1 MEDKLQNLLKKND
14 GTTATFEGSLEESRK
29 YANTKKA
36 IKEIC
41 IALSKET
48 KRYIPEETVNRILK
62 YLEFEEK
69 VDRILYSE
77 ISSYIFSLD
86 MILRGTFATNVENL
100 MIYALD
106 KKDISEDCR
115 KIIIKIYDH
124 CQLALYQI
132 ENVQNILGASIEDTK
147 VNLKDE
153 IRGIEKEYI
162 SILGIFASIVLAF
175 VGGITFSSSV
185 LQNIGN
191 VSIYRLLMVV
201 LILACVLV
209 NLIWMLVHFIVQ
221 TNGKNI
227 KIFEI
232 RIFNLVCVAMALL
245 IVCAW
250 GMNIQKLP
258 EFFARV
264 LPWWK

>member
-1 MEDKLQNLLKKND
+1 MADKLEKLLRKSD
-14 GTTATFEGSLEESRK
+14 GTTASLKEALEESRK

-41 IALSKET
+41 LALSIET
-48 KRYIPEETVNRILK
+48 KQYIPEKTVNSIVK
-62 YLEFEEK
+62 YLKFEEK

-77 ISSYIFSLD
+77 ISCYIFSLD
-86 MILRGTFATNVENL
+86 MVSRGAFATNIENL
-100 MIYALD
+100 MIYALN
-106 KKDISEDCR
+106 KDDILDDCR

-124 CQLALYQI
+124 CELALYQI

-147 VNLKDE
+147 LNLKDE

-185 LQNIGN
+185 LQNIGS
-191 VSIYRLLMVV
+191 VSIYRLLLVV

-209 NLIWMLVHFIVQ
+209 NIIWMLVHFIMQ
-221 TNGKNI
+221 INGKNI

-232 RIFNLVCVAMALL
+232 RIFNLGCAVIALL

-250 GMNIQKLP
+250 GINIQKMQD
-258 EFFARV
+258 FFEKV
-264 LPWWK
+264 LPWCK